1 MCIFLTISFIFSIPL
16 QLFHILPKKA
26 LPLPIDYA
34 VISISISFS
43 IVEFF
48 LSIYTIY
55 AISERKTALFILRNS
70 QTMYVNKPERIKSN
84 DEIQE
89 ELFSKFPE
97 LRKKYGNKNNNS
109 NDLPAISKKRN

>member
-1 MCIFLTISFIFSIPL
+1 
-16 QLFHILPKKA
+16 
-26 LPLPIDYA
+26 
-34 VISISISFS
+34 
-43 IVEFF
+43 
-48 LSIYTIY
+48 
-55 AISERKTALFILRNS
+55 
-70 QTMYVNKPERIKSN
+70 MYVNKPERIKSN